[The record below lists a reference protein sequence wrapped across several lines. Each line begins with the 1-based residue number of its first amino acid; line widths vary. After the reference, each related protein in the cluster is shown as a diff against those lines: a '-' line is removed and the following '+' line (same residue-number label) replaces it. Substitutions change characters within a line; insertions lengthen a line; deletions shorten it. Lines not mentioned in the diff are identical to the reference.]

1 MLWLIVFWD
10 LPFDSGIATSTIGDG
25 DDHAGTGG
33 DDDAFIDR
41 HIDGVDA
48 DGVGNDC
55 QAGSSDR
62 RGHRIGVIDGSRCRS
77 SHDNTDLGNPANRR
91 CKISRRSDFVG
102 VNRTCDILCR
112 VVQGIDALNAV
123 LLGRQD
129 IV

>member
-41 HIDGVDA
+41 HIDGVNA

-55 QAGSSDR
+55 QTGSSDR
-62 RGHRIGVIDGSRCRS
+62 CGHRISVIYCACCGTGNNDA
-77 SHDNTDLGNPANRR
+77 DLGNPANRCGKVCR
-91 CKISRRSDFVG
+91 SRYFIG
-102 VNRTCDILCR
+102 INRTGKVLRC
-112 VVQGIDALNAV
+112 VVQSVDALNAV

>member
-48 DGVGNDC
+48 DGVWDDR
-55 QAGSSDR
+55 QAKAG
-62 RGHRIGVIDGSRCRS
+62 
-77 SHDNTDLGNPANRR
+77 NRR
-91 CKISRRSDFVG
+91 RHG
-102 VNRTCDILCR
+102 
-112 VVQGIDALNAV
+112 
-123 LLGRQD
+123 
-129 IV
+129 